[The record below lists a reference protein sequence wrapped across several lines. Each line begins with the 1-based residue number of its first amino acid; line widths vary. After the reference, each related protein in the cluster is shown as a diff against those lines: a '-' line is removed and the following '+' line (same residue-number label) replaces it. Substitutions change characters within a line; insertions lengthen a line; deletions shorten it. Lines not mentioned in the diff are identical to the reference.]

1 MCNKCQETMQSVTK
15 KPSIVGTLASIE
27 IRIDA
32 CRSITGCILEYLP
45 TSNADRSA
53 EFYFNEIG
61 NLASALGDLLDLCRE
76 DVKRAHEKLE
86 QGANHE

>member
-1 MCNKCQETMQSVTK
+1 MRNKGQEAMQSVTK
-15 KPSIVGTLASIE
+15 EPSVVDALASIE

-32 CRSITGCILEYLP
+32 CRSITGCILEYMP
-45 TSNADRSA
+45 TSNTDRTA

-61 NLASALGDLLDLCRE
+61 NLASALGDVLDLCRE
-76 DVKRAHEKLE
+76 DIKLAYDLLD